1 MRKGFT
7 CLLLCALFLSQLPTP
22 GRTQTSEPT
31 KRLKRRVAVFDFQDK
46 TAHHYHWWSGQPV
59 GEGMADMLVTA
70 LVKTGN
76 YRVFERKEMES
87 LLKEQSLGMAGIV
100 TPESAA
106 QAGKMLGVELAIIGA
121 VTEFGYTE
129 GGVAG
134 RVKGIGVGV
143 KTTKAAVAID
153 VRFLNTTTGEI
164 LAAETVRKERSSRGL
179 GIDTQKLR
187 FDSRNKFDES
197 LVGKATRDAID
208 ALVELIEKSAAN
220 VPWQA
225 KIIKANGSVFINAG
239 AEAGV
244 QNGDV
249 FVVYR
254 KGEELVDPDTG
265 LSLGTVDQKI
275 GKIMVTNN
283 NLGNGKASEC
293 AVVEGSAFQRDDL
306 VRIR

>member
-1 MRKGFT
+1 MKKRVTLF
-7 CLLLCALFLSQLPTP
+7 LLCIFVLPEFVSWAHC
-22 GRTQTSEPT
+22 QTSDAV

-46 TAHHYHWWSGQPV
+46 TARHYHWWTGQPV

-76 YRVFERKEMES
+76 YRVFDRKEMEA
-87 LLKEQSLGMAGIV
+87 LLKEQALGMAGVV

-106 QAGKMLGVELAIIGA
+106 QAGKMLGVGLAIIGA

-129 GGVAG
+129 GGVGG

-143 KTTKAAVAID
+143 KSTKATVAID
-153 VRFLNTTTGEI
+153 VRFVNTTTGEI
-164 LAAETVRKERSSRGL
+164 LVAETVRKERTSKGL
-179 GIDTQKLR
+179 GVDTPEIR
-187 FDSRNKFDES
+187 FDNRDKFDES

-208 ALVELIEKSAAN
+208 ALVELVEKSAAN

-225 KIIKANGSVFINAG
+225 KVIKANGNVFINAG

-254 KGEELVDPDTG
+254 KGEELIDPDTG
-265 LSLGTVDQKI
+265 LSLGSVDKKI
-275 GKIMVTNN
+275 GRIKVSNN
-283 NLGNGKASEC
+283 SLGNGRASEC
-293 AVVEGSAFQRDDL
+293 VVLEGAGFQREDM
-306 VRIR
+306 VRLE

>member
-1 MRKGFT
+1 MKKRMVTFV
-7 CLLLCALFLSQLPTP
+7 LCTLVLGYLTSWVS
-22 GRTQTSEPT
+22 GQTT
-31 KRLKRRVAVFDFQDK
+31 DAVKRLKRRVAVFDFQDK
-46 TAHHYHWWSGQPV
+46 TAHHYHWWTGQPV

-76 YRVFERKEMES
+76 YRVFERKEMEA

-106 QAGKMLGVELAIIGA
+106 QAGKMLGVELAIVGA
-121 VTEFGYTE
+121 VTEFGYSE
-129 GGVAG
+129 GGVGG

-143 KTTKAAVAID
+143 KSTKATVAID
-153 VRFLNTTTGEI
+153 VRFINTTTGEI
-164 LAAETVRKERSSRGL
+164 LVAETVRKERSSKGL
-179 GIDTQKLR
+179 GLDTPEIS
-187 FDSRNKFDES
+187 FDNRDKFDES

-208 ALVELIEKSAAN
+208 ALVEMVEKSAAN

-225 KIIKANGSVFINAG
+225 KIIKTNGSVFINAG

-249 FVVYR
+249 FVIYR
-254 KGEELVDPDTG
+254 KGEELIDPDTG
-265 LSLGTVDQKI
+265 LSLGSVDTKI
-275 GKIMVTNN
+275 GRIKVTNN

-293 AVVEGSAFQRDDL
+293 VVLEGSGFQREDI
-306 VRIR
+306 VRLQ

>member
-1 MRKGFT
+1 MKKRVTLFV
-7 CLLLCALFLSQLPTP
+7 LCIFVLAEFVPWAHC
-22 GRTQTSEPT
+22 QTSDAV

-46 TAHHYHWWSGQPV
+46 TAHHYHWWTGQPV

-76 YRVFERKEMES
+76 YRVFERKEMEA
-87 LLKEQSLGMAGIV
+87 LLKEQALGMAGVV

-129 GGVAG
+129 GGVGG

-143 KTTKAAVAID
+143 KSTKATVAID
-153 VRFLNTTTGEI
+153 VRFVNTTTGEI
-164 LAAETVRKERSSRGL
+164 LVAETVRKERTSKGL
-179 GIDTQKLR
+179 GVDTPEIR
-187 FDSRNKFDES
+187 FDNRDKFDES

-208 ALVELIEKSAAN
+208 ALVELVEKSAAN

-225 KIIKANGSVFINAG
+225 KVIKANGNVFINAG

-254 KGEELVDPDTG
+254 KGEELIDPDTG
-265 LSLGTVDQKI
+265 LSLGSVDKKI
-275 GKIMVTNN
+275 GRIKVSNN
-283 NLGNGKASEC
+283 SLGNGRASEC
-293 AVVEGSAFQRDDL
+293 VVLEGAGFQREDM
-306 VRIR
+306 VRLE

>member
-7 CLLLCALFLSQLPTP
+7 CLLLCALFLLQLPTL

-129 GGVAG
+129 GGVGG

-143 KTTKAAVAID
+143 KTTKATVAID
-153 VRFLNTTTGEI
+153 VRFVNTTTGEI
-164 LAAETVRKERSSRGL
+164 LAAETVRKERSSKGL
-179 GIDTQKLR
+179 GVDTQELR
-187 FDSRNKFDES
+187 FDNRDKFDES

-254 KGEELVDPDTG
+254 RGEELVDPDTG

-275 GKIMVTNN
+275 GKIRVTNN

>member
-7 CLLLCALFLSQLPTP
+7 CLLLCALFLLQLSTL

-59 GEGMADMLVTA
+59 GEGMAEMLVTA

-129 GGVAG
+129 GGVGG

-143 KTTKAAVAID
+143 KTTKATVAID
-153 VRFLNTTTGEI
+153 VRFVNTTTGEI
-164 LAAETVRKERSSRGL
+164 LAAETVRKERSSKGL
-179 GIDTQKLR
+179 GVDTQELR
-187 FDSRNKFDES
+187 FDNRDKFDES

-275 GKIMVTNN
+275 GKIRVTNN